1 MQVIDPSPSQAKLMM
16 ERRARSDGEAKQRM
30 KEAHARR
37 RAWQG
42 QDPRHAA
49 GRVDSP
55 AIRPPPYCTE
65 FGNGDF
71 WRRGH
76 AHST

>member
-1 MQVIDPSPSQAKLMM
+1 MVDRSNMETLVRFASQYL
-16 ERRARSDGEAKQRM
+16 SGSSS
-30 KEAHARR
+30 
-37 RAWQG
+37 
-42 QDPRHAA
+42 AA
-49 GRVDSP
+49 ETASHDSP

-65 FGNGDF
+65 FECGDF